1 MVPPHGRWLR
11 QQEVTQHIHP
21 TKQGYRVISVPAT
34 GLFWSTIWSTL
45 VGASARPEYG
55 NPIPPLAHTPP
66 GTCPPLLL
74 TRLLTNMR
82 RIVVN

>member
-45 VGASARPEYG
+45 VGASARGGYG
-55 NPIPPLAHTPP
+55 GYRIQARPKIGYSKLSS
-66 GTCPPLLL
+66 L
-74 TRLLTNMR
+74 TIYTQNGAA
-82 RIVVN
+82 